1 MVDII
6 FACSGT
12 EKIAKEIAK
21 KLNLPFSK
29 LQSIKFPDGELDVS
43 FGRSLNGKDVFIVQN
58 FQNTKE
64 INLNDKII
72 ETLFAIYTARDLKAR
87 NVYLIATYF
96 PYFRGDARFKDGGCI
111 SIKVMNKLFEGC
123 DKIFCVDPHL
133 HRIKNIKNALS
144 NGIEINLDEPIIE
157 YLKKKNIVNPI
168 FVGPDIESVQWI
180 VNVAKAFK
188 QKPVV
193 ALKERKS
200 AREVVISLP
209 KIKTAKG
216 RDIIIID
223 DIISTGHTI
232 IENIKQLKKYE
243 PRKFYVIGIHGL
255 FTENALPKLKKY
267 ATIVSTNT
275 LNHNAE
281 TIDVSSQIAKI
292 VRKNI

>member
-1 MVDII
+1 M
-6 FACSGT
+6 
-12 EKIAKEIAK
+12 
-21 KLNLPFSK
+21 
-29 LQSIKFPDGELDVS
+29 
-43 FGRSLNGKDVFIVQN
+43 
-58 FQNTKE
+58 
-64 INLNDKII
+64 
-72 ETLFAIYTARDLKAR
+72 FAIYTARDLKAKR
-87 NVYLIATYF
+87 IYLIAPYF
-96 PYFRGDARFKDGGCI
+96 PYFRSDKRFRDGECV

-157 YLKKKNIVNPI
+157 YLKKKKIQKPI
-168 FVGPDIESVQWI
+168 FVGPDIESLQWV

-188 QKPVV
+188 EKPVV

-209 KIKTAKG
+209 KIKSAKG

-243 PRKFYVIGIHGL
+243 PRKFYVIGIHGV
-255 FTENALPKLKKY
+255 FVEGALSKLKKHCFV
-267 ATIVSTNT
+267 ASTNT
-275 LNHNAE
+275 LDNSAE
-281 TIDVSSQIAKI
+281 KIDVSSQIAKI

>member
-1 MVDII
+1 
-6 FACSGT
+6 
-12 EKIAKEIAK
+12 
-21 KLNLPFSK
+21 
-29 LQSIKFPDGELDVS
+29 VS
-43 FGRSLNGKDVFIVQN
+43 FGKDLKGKEVFIVQN

-64 INLNDKII
+64 LTLNDKII
-72 ETLFAIYTARDLKAR
+72 ETLFAVYTARDLNAKK
-87 NVYLIATYF
+87 VYLIAPYF
-96 PYFRGDARFKDGGCI
+96 PYFRSDKRFRDGECV
-111 SIKVMNKLFEGC
+111 SIKVMNKLFEGY

-144 NGIEINLDEPIIE
+144 KGIKINLDEPIIE
-157 YLKKKNIVNPI
+157 YLKKKKIVNPI
-168 FVGPDIESVQWI
+168 FVGPDIESLQWV

-209 KIKTAKG
+209 KIKSAKG

-255 FTENALPKLKKY
+255 FVEGALSKLKKHCVV
-267 ATIVSTNT
+267 ASTNT
-275 LNHNAE
+275 LDNNAE
-281 TIDVSSQIAKI
+281 KIDVSSQIAKI
-292 VRKNI
+292 VRKNL